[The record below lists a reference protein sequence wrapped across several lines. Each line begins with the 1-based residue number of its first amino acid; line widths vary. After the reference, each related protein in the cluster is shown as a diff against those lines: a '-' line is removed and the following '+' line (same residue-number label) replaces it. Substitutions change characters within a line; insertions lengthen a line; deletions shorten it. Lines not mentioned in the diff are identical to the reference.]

1 MDNAILDLPSRPMND
16 LISGLEMYL
25 QKAGL
30 YFRIFGRI
38 KSSASIAEKIKR
50 KGYCKSGG
58 HMQDLIGI
66 RIALYFSDD
75 VSLCQKIIEK
85 YYTVDNISKTD
96 IEPDKFSPERLN
108 LVCHMPDDVADQF
121 DSFLWDEYPIDRTFE
136 IQIRT
141 IFSEGWH
148 EVEHDI
154 RYKSLAD
161 WKEYPELSRNLNG
174 VFATLE
180 TCDWAIL
187 SLINDLA
194 YRQYKRNQ
202 WAQMIKT
209 KMRIH
214 LQDECFSDRV
224 TGFLNE
230 NPDVGKK
237 LYRADREQVLL
248 FMVFDLKKTIP
259 LTLENLVYIINAS
272 TIKDSTLAGFAPKM
286 IQARLNDY
294 FN

>member
-38 KSSASIAEKIKR
+38 NSSASIAEKIKR
-50 KGYCKSGG
+50 KGYCKSGN

-121 DSFLWDEYPIDRTFE
+121 DSFPWDKYPIDRTFE
-136 IQIRT
+136 IRIRT

-161 WKEYPELSRNLNG
+161 WKEHPELSRNLNG

-187 SLINDLA
+187 S
-194 YRQYKRNQ
+194 YK
-202 WAQMIKT
+202 
-209 KMRIH
+209 
-214 LQDECFSDRV
+214 
-224 TGFLNE
+224 
-230 NPDVGKK
+230 
-237 LYRADREQVLL
+237 
-248 FMVFDLKKTIP
+248 
-259 LTLENLVYIINAS
+259 
-272 TIKDSTLAGFAPKM
+272 
-286 IQARLNDY
+286 
-294 FN
+294 

>member
-1 MDNAILDLPSRPMND
+1 MDIGMHDLPNRPVND
-16 LISGLEMYL
+16 IINGIEMYL

-38 KSSASIAEKIKR
+38 KTGSSIDEKIKR
-50 KGYCKSGG
+50 KGYTRDGK
-58 HMQDLIGI
+58 HMQDLVGV

-75 VSLCQKIIEK
+75 VPLCQEIIEK
-85 YYTVDNISKTD
+85 YYKVDNISKTT
-96 IEPDKFSPERLN
+96 IEPDKFSQERLN
-108 LVCHMPDDVADQF
+108 LVCWMPDEVADQF
-121 DSFLWDEYPIDRTFE
+121 DPSLWNDYPIDKTFE

-154 RYKSLAD
+154 RYKSLSD
-161 WKEYPELSRNLNG
+161 WNEYPELSRNLNG

-187 SLINDLA
+187 SIINDLA
-194 YRQYKRNQ
+194 YRQYKSSQ

-214 LQDECFSDRV
+214 LQSNSLSDNIV
-224 TGFLNE
+224 EFLNA
-230 NPDVGKK
+230 NPMIGKK
-237 LYRADREQVLL
+237 LFRADREQVLL
-248 FMVFDLKKTIP
+248 FMVFDLKKNIP
-259 LTLENLVYIINAS
+259 LKLENLVYIINAS
-272 TIKDSTLAGFAPKM
+272 TIKDPTLASLAPPI
-286 IQARLNDY
+286 IQSRLKDY

>member
-38 KSSASIAEKIKR
+38 NSSASIAEKIKR
-50 KGYCKSGG
+50 KGYCKSGN

-161 WKEYPELSRNLNG
+161 WKEHPELSRNLNG

-187 SLINDLA
+187 S
-194 YRQYKRNQ
+194 YK
-202 WAQMIKT
+202 
-209 KMRIH
+209 
-214 LQDECFSDRV
+214 
-224 TGFLNE
+224 
-230 NPDVGKK
+230 
-237 LYRADREQVLL
+237 
-248 FMVFDLKKTIP
+248 
-259 LTLENLVYIINAS
+259 
-272 TIKDSTLAGFAPKM
+272 
-286 IQARLNDY
+286 
-294 FN
+294 

>member
-1 MDNAILDLPSRPMND
+1 MDVGMLDLPSRPMND
-16 LISGLEMYL
+16 LISGIEMYL

-38 KSSASIAEKIKR
+38 KSPTSIAEKIKR
-50 KGYCKSGG
+50 KGYCKAGN
-58 HMQDLIGI
+58 HMQDLIGV

-75 VSLCQKIIEK
+75 VSLCKKIIEN
-85 YYTVDNISKTD
+85 YYTVDNISKTN

-108 LVCHMPDDVADQF
+108 LVCYMPDDVADQF
-121 DSFLWDEYPIDRTFE
+121 DSFLWNEYPIDRTFE

-154 RYKSLAD
+154 RYKSLSD
-161 WKEYPELSRNLNG
+161 WNEYPELSRNLNG

-194 YRQYKRNQ
+194 YRQYKCNQ

-214 LQDECFSDRV
+214 LQDDCFSKSITD
-224 TGFLNE
+224 FLNE
-230 NPDVGKK
+230 NPNIGKK

-272 TIKDSTLAGFAPKM
+272 TIKDPTLASLAPKM
-286 IQARLNDY
+286 IQDRLNAY